1 MKKKPI
7 IYSILILILLVS
19 IGFLIYQSFLSTN
32 EDGTYKPG
40 VYTIKD
46 LEVTDTKTNSIIRIG
61 MTKDE
66 LTEILGQETEILINK
81 MYNFD
86 GLHVFFRDN
95 KVAAMMVNAS
105 DNKSNRFITHR
116 DVGLGTVLTDVFE
129 RYGEEE
135 INESYGAYTLAYN
148 LGELKGKKFNKMD
161 YSNLEDLHR
170 MEKNREKMYI
180 ISLSF
185 FDNDNK
191 TLSLF
196 FITDHMFAYSM
207 M

>member
-1 MKKKPI
+1 MKKKTI
-7 IYSILILILLVS
+7 IYSVLTFIFLVS
-19 IGFLIYQSFLSTN
+19 IGFLLYQRFLSSN
-32 EDGTYKPG
+32 EVDTYKPG

-46 LEVTDTKTNSIIRIG
+46 LEVTDTKTNSIFRIG

-66 LTEILGQETEILINK
+66 LTEILGQETEILINN

-105 DNKSNRFITHR
+105 DNISNRFITHR
-116 DVGLGTVLTDVFE
+116 GVGLGTALTDVFE

-148 LGELKGKKFNKMD
+148 LGELNKKKFNKID
-161 YSNLEDLHR
+161 YNDLDDLDR
-170 MEKNREKMYI
+170 IEQNRENIYI

-191 TLSLF
+191 TLSHF